1 MKKTLLASA
10 LLASTALISSTSASF
25 SGFTAGAK
33 LGVPL
38 WVSVDVNN
46 LAAGAANKLENYN
59 AFGFNFAGEAF
70 AGYTYRMGDV
80 TIGAVAKFGYK
91 SLKLKLSEKNKKSA
105 KDDAKDEGIEA
116 DLSTMFAGADL
127 RLGYVF
133 GRMHAGI
140 RGGASYD
147 FAPAS
152 YKVKDLADK
161 DLKDLY
167 ADSKPS
173 FGNRITGDFGAF
185 FEYQVMPS
193 FVVGLDTGI
202 RYSFADVKTSDLK
215 DAEKALAETATKK
228 DATLYKSPMD
238 WNVSVSFSIYM

>member
-10 LLASTALISSTSASF
+10 LLASTALISATSASF

-38 WVSVDVNN
+38 WVSTDVNN
-46 LAAGAANKLENYN
+46 GVAGDANKLENYN

-80 TIGAVAKFGYK
+80 TIGAVAKGGYK
-91 SLKLKLSEKNKKSA
+91 SLKLKLSEKNKKGATDAA
-105 KDDAKDEGIEA
+105 KDDGVEA

-147 FAPAS
+147 FTPATM
-152 YKVKDLADK
+152 KIAGGK

-167 ADSKPS
+167 ADSQPT

-215 DAEKALAETATKK
+215 DAEKAAAETAMKK
-228 DATLYKSPMD
+228 DATLYKNPMD
-238 WNVSVSFSIYM
+238 WNVSVSFSVYM